1 MRSLAAL
8 YVRDLRLAVSS
19 GGGAMI
25 GVIFF
30 LAVIATVPFGI
41 GPDLNLLSRIGP
53 AILWI
58 GALLSTL
65 LTLDRLF
72 QADRD
77 DGTLDL
83 LIMGQTL
90 MPAVVFV
97 KSAAL
102 WTASGLPLVLTA
114 PFLGLFLAMEP
125 DAIAAA
131 TLTLFV
137 GTPAIT
143 FIGAVGAAVAVA
155 LPRGGLLVSVLVLP
169 LAIPVLIFGVS
180 ATYGAINDP
189 DPFLPPFLILTALTL
204 FFGTL
209 GPVAAGAALRAS
221 AD

>member
-1 MRSLAAL
+1 MVVIAL
-8 YVRDLRLAVSS
+8 FRRDLALAFSG
-19 GGGAMI
+19 GGGAMT

-30 LAVIATVPFGI
+30 LAVVATIPFGI

-58 GALLSTL
+58 GALLSAL

-83 LIMGQTL
+83 LIAGPTP
-90 MPAVVFV
+90 MPLVVLA
-97 KSAAL
+97 KCLAL
-102 WTASGLPLVLTA
+102 WVASSLPLVLAA
-114 PFLGLFLAMEP
+114 PVLGLFLALEP
-125 DAIAAA
+125 VAIGAVMA
-131 TLTLFV
+131 TLLA

-180 ATYGAINDP
+180 ATYGAVNDP
-189 DPFLPPFLILTALTL
+189 DPFLPPFLILVALTL
-204 FFGTL
+204 FFGAL
-209 GPVAAGAALRAS
+209 GPIAAGAALKTS

>member
-1 MRSLAAL
+1 MIAL
-8 YVRDLRLAVSS
+8 FRRDLGLAFSG
-19 GGGAMI
+19 GGGAMT

-30 LAVIATVPFGI
+30 LAVVATIPFGI

-58 GALLSTL
+58 GALLSAL

-83 LIMGQTL
+83 LIAGPTPL
-90 MPAVVFV
+90 PLVVLA
-97 KSAAL
+97 KCLAL
-102 WTASGLPLVLTA
+102 WVASSLPLVLAA
-114 PFLGLFLAMEP
+114 PVLGLFLALDP
-125 DAIAAA
+125 VAIGAVMA
-131 TLTLFV
+131 TLLA

-180 ATYGAINDP
+180 ATYGAVNDP
-189 DPFLPPFLILTALTL
+189 DPFLPPFLILVALTL
-204 FFGTL
+204 FFGAL
-209 GPVAAGAALRAS
+209 GPIAAGAALKTS

>member
-1 MRSLAAL
+1 
-8 YVRDLRLAVSS
+8 LAV
-19 GGGAMI
+19 
-25 GVIFF
+25 V
-30 LAVIATVPFGI
+30 ATIPFGI

-58 GALLSTL
+58 GALLSAL

-83 LIMGQTL
+83 LIAGPTP
-90 MPAVVFV
+90 MPLVVLA
-97 KSAAL
+97 KCLAL
-102 WTASGLPLVLTA
+102 WVASSLPLVLAA
-114 PFLGLFLAMEP
+114 PVLGLFLALDP
-125 DAIAAA
+125 VAIGAVMA
-131 TLTLFV
+131 TLLA

-180 ATYGAINDP
+180 ATYGAVNDP
-189 DPFLPPFLILTALTL
+189 DPFLPPFLILVALTL
-204 FFGTL
+204 FFGAL
-209 GPVAAGAALRAS
+209 GPIAAGAALKTS